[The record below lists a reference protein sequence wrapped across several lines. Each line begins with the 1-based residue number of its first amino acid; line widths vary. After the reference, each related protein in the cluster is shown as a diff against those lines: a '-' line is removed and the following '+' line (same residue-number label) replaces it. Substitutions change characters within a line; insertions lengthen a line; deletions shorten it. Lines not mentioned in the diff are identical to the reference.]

1 MLPVGQVV
9 LWARDR
15 VVSETVLP
23 LMELLYRA
31 GIRQS
36 THREIMMVS

>member
-1 MLPVGQVV
+1 MGQGQSSE
-9 LWARDR
+9 RD
-15 VVSETVLP
+15 TVLP

-36 THREIMMVS
+36 THREIMMV